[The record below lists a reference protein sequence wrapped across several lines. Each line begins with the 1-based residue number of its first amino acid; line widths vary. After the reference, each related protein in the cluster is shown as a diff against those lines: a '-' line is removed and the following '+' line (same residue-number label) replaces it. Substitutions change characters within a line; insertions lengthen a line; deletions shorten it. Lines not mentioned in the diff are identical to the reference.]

1 MRGKLS
7 LVGFALTLLPQT
19 LSACAVCFG
28 QRDSRMAD
36 GLNMGVLSLFA
47 VVALVLGGFVAFF
60 IFLARRSAAM
70 TRAGES
76 EPTSQP
82 NP

>member
-1 MRGKLS
+1 
-7 LVGFALTLLPQT
+7 
-19 LSACAVCFG
+19 
-28 QRDSRMAD
+28 MAD